1 MTGLKIYFYHAKNS
15 RLTETGDWP
24 FLLEFRQNFR
34 SCQNFRILP
43 KIRMLMFRMRNEC
56 KRANECNG
64 WKRRPNKNCW
74 RTSCWPWWVALD
86 CCFGRVI
93 MISMKSMLSM
103 NLINIKMIMVW
114 SSFLVSQRRLRFA
127 ECPNVRKSENQKV
140 RKPECQIVRISESQ
154 KVRRL
159 ASLVRWSWYKYEK
172 RDKYDHDYH

>member
-1 MTGLKIYFYHAKNS
+1 MEVRYERYQMMGLKIYFYHAKNS

-93 MISMKSMLSM
+93 MISMKSM
-103 NLINIKMIMVW
+103 IIMII
-114 SSFLVSQRRLRFA
+114 
-127 ECPNVRKSENQKV
+127 KV
-140 RKPECQIVRISESQ
+140 RKKKARKPESHNVRLSEFQNLKKSESQ
-154 KVRRL
+154 KACFFGKVIMI
-159 ASLVRWSWYKYEK
+159 
-172 RDKYDHDYH
+172 